1 MDLVE
6 RFGLDGVFADDPGVS
21 AAEQQRILRWCETG
35 ETDIP
40 CTLAEGYRHL
50 YGVPFTCRP
59 DSPSWLVRFQES
71 RQYAEP
77 GREVAPAPAQPRPR
91 GAITMDN
98 ALYGRYSGEIQL
110 IRSSLPADEWVNVIG
125 AVSSRHM
132 LLADRLHRGGKFRL
146 VPVESNSTG
155 WKRQRVC
162 GPYTVLMISREE
174 DLLCEPCEA
183 ENMIREFLDY
193 KVHVFCTQTGFWRF
207 PEGRHWAPT
216 LQINGIR
223 R

>member
-6 RFGLDGVFADDPGVS
+6 RFGLDGVFAGDPGVS

-110 IRSSLPADEWVNVIG
+110 IRSSLPADERVNVIG

-132 LLADRLHRGGKFRL
+132 LLADRLHASRIKQHRLEATTGLRYPVNHTIERRAGRSSLPVTDMMRLFTGG
-146 VPVESNSTG
+146 NSETITLT
-155 WKRQRVC
+155 KRW
-162 GPYTVLMISREE
+162 
-174 DLLCEPCEA
+174 
-183 ENMIREFLDY
+183 
-193 KVHVFCTQTGFWRF
+193 VF
-207 PEGRHWAPT
+207 
-216 LQINGIR
+216 
-223 R
+223 

>member
-6 RFGLDGVFADDPGVS
+6 RFGLDGVFAGDPGVS

-110 IRSSLPADEWVNVIG
+110 IRSSLPADERVNVIG

-155 WKRQRVC
+155 WTRQRVC
-162 GPYTVLMISREE
+162 GICVIRPDCGSPNISTLTNKQIALGRSTF
-174 DLLCEPCEA
+174 LV
-183 ENMIREFLDY
+183 ENQF
-193 KVHVFCTQTGFWRF
+193 QTCSSKDW
-207 PEGRHWAPT
+207 T
-216 LQINGIR
+216 
-223 R
+223 

>member
-6 RFGLDGVFADDPGVS
+6 RFGLDGVFAGDPGVS

-40 CTLAEGYRHL
+40 CTLAEGYRHV

-110 IRSSLPADEWVNVIG
+110 IRSSLPADERVNVIG

-162 GPYTVLMISREE
+162 GICVIRPDCGSPNISTLTNKQIALGRSTF
-174 DLLCEPCEA
+174 LV
-183 ENMIREFLDY
+183 ENQF
-193 KVHVFCTQTGFWRF
+193 QTCSSKDW
-207 PEGRHWAPT
+207 T
-216 LQINGIR
+216 
-223 R
+223 

>member
-6 RFGLDGVFADDPGVS
+6 RFGLDGVFAGDPGVS

-110 IRSSLPADEWVNVIG
+110 IRSSLPADERVNVIG

-162 GPYTVLMISREE
+162 GILVT
-174 DLLCEPCEA
+174 
-183 ENMIREFLDY
+183 IRCCSDSGGSGNNKECKAFADSP
-193 KVHVFCTQTGFWRF
+193 WMPIPF
-207 PEGRHWAPT
+207 PPIHPAC
-216 LQINGIR
+216 L
-223 R
+223 